1 MHPTEQQRRGR
12 PAAARFTTNQRLMVF
27 STEVMSETTD
37 KSNLLPKRKQGNTS
51 QEIRDL
57 ISSL

>member
-12 PAAARFTTNQRLMVF
+12 SAAAQFRTNRHLMVF
-27 STEVMSETTD
+27 LTAMISEATD

-51 QEIRDL
+51 QREIKR
-57 ISSL
+57 SN